1 MITPLSK
8 RASFSRFAVPCY
20 YQGGH
25 RVTQHFMDAVG
36 RETNT
41 VVTAVVVPGSATV
54 ADCATTGPHTSEM
67 TAYPDGTSDYGV
79 RTDMRGVRTVS
90 WGKSYADRE
99 EHVTRTFSPTNHV
112 NPVILSRNTYYR
124 NGASKSYREWD
135 GGWTRD
141 TRLTEHDA
149 SGFRIDTQVTE
160 ASDHPVVTNSVTMS
174 DVLGRTAAT
183 VTPLG
188 VSSNL
193 YDGATMRVLTTT
205 RTRQPPVQNLYDD
218 LGEQV
223 GRFRVCGGI
232 LC

>member
-1 MITPLSK
+1 MGEFGLSIFLCIYEWGMGFLFDEHK
-8 RASFSRFAVPCY
+8 RVAGSRCVVRDGVFE
-20 YQGGH
+20 
-25 RVTQHFMDAVG
+25 AVG
-36 RETNT
+36 AHSSSAEKGWKQQRWYMN
-41 VVTAVVVPGSATV
+41 AQRGS
-54 ADCATTGPHTSEM
+54 S
-67 TAYPDGTSDYGV
+67 SN
-79 RTDMRGVRTVS
+79 
-90 WGKSYADRE
+90 
-99 EHVTRTFSPTNHV
+99 SPQLANGV
-112 NPVILSRNTYYR
+112 NPYT
-124 NGASKSYREWD
+124 GEWFPP
-135 GGWTRD
+135 GTPY
-141 TRLTEHDA
+141 DA
-149 SGFRIDTQVTE
+149 SGCMIDIQVTE

-218 LGEQV
+218 LGEQI